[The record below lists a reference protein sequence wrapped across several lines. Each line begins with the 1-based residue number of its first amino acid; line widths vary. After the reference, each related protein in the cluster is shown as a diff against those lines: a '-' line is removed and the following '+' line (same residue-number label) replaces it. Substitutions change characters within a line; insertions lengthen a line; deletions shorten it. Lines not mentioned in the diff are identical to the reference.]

1 MISQI
6 YCIGFIAP
14 VTISNRIIPNIHMME
29 KISYTSL
36 IGKHIS
42 SALITSQ
49 QVISYDVDGNVFST
63 SIIPYQIPSVT
74 DKLVEN
80 GVDIFM
86 NNQQSLIDTFFQNFP
101 FILFMVFA
109 LSTIGRNGQMNA
121 MNIVK
126 KSKELEERPTTKFS
140 DIAGCEESKFELQE
154 VVEFLKTP
162 EKYKDIGAK
171 IPKGVVMEGPPG
183 TGKTLLAR
191 AVAAEAD
198 VPFFSVSASEFV
210 EMYVGL
216 GASRVRDLFSR
227 AKKKQPSI
235 VFIDELDAIGKKRS
249 QGQNGIGGNEER
261 EQTLNQILSEIDGF
275 DKEVSVVVLAAT
287 NRIDMLDSALLRPG
301 RFDRKVPVTL
311 PDVKGR
317 IDIINLYLKD
327 KPIENDID
335 IDSISQL
342 TSGFS
347 GAELSNLINEASI
360 CTIRRNATSISQS
373 DILNSIDR
381 ITIGFKRKTIMPEKI
396 KRLVA
401 YHEGGH
407 AIVGTLLD
415 DFEDVIQTVTIVP
428 RSNGAGGFTRFIPSN
443 VNEFGLY
450 SKKYLKAQLAVI
462 MGGKAAEKLIYGE
475 DEVTVGASS
484 DIQQATNL
492 AKNMIQ
498 KWGFGKSVFS
508 KENVEE
514 EASDLVDEAL
524 ETAYSLLASH
534 QILLEKMADILV
546 KKETIQKSEVQELIG
561 RELGLIH

>member
-1 MISQI
+1 MTAHIL
-6 YCIGFIAP
+6 CLGFIAP
-14 VTISNRIIPNIHMME
+14 GTFTTRRIPIIHMIE

-36 IGKHIS
+36 IEKHIS
-42 SALITSQ
+42 NALITPQEVLSSD
-49 QVISYDVDGNVFST
+49 IDGNVFST
-63 SIIPYQIPSVT
+63 SILPYQIPTVT
-74 DKLVEN
+74 EKLVGN
-80 GVDIFM
+80 GVDVFM
-86 NNQQSLIDTFFQNFP
+86 NNQQSLVETVFQNFP
-101 FILFMVFA
+101 FILFMIVLF
-109 LSTIGRNGQMNA
+109 SFINRSGQMNA
-121 MNIVK
+121 MNMVK
-126 KSKELEERPTTKFS
+126 KTKEVEERPNTKFD
-140 DIAGCEESKFELQE
+140 DIAGCDESKFELQE

-191 AVAAEAD
+191 AVAAEAN

-216 GASRVRDLFSR
+216 GAARVRDLFSR
-227 AKKKQPSI
+227 AKEKQPSI

-249 QGQNGIGGNEER
+249 QGTNGMSGNEER
-261 EQTLNQILSEIDGF
+261 EQTLNQILSEMDGF

-311 PDVKGR
+311 PDAKGR
-317 IDIINLYLKD
+317 FDIINLYLKD
-327 KPIENDID
+327 KPVENDID
-335 IDSISQL
+335 VNAISQL

-360 CTIRRNATSISQS
+360 CTIRRNATSITQS

-381 ITIGFKRKTIMPEKI
+381 ITIGFEKKSAVPDRI

-401 YHEGGH
+401 YHEAGH
-407 AIVGTLLD
+407 AIVGSLLD
-415 DFEDVIQTVTIVP
+415 DYENTIQTVTIVP
-428 RSNGAGGFTRFIPSN
+428 RSNGAGGFTRFIPSSS
-443 VNEFGLY
+443 NEFGLY
-450 SKKYLKAQLAVI
+450 TKKYLKAQLAVI

-475 DEVTVGASS
+475 DDVTVGASS
-484 DIQQATNL
+484 DIQQATTL

-508 KENVEE
+508 KKDVEE
-514 EASDLVDEAL
+514 EAAVLVDEAL
-524 ETAYSLLASH
+524 ETAYSLLVS
-534 QILLEKMADILV
+534 QQSLLEKMADILV
-546 KKETIQKSEVQELIG
+546 EKETIQKSEVQELIG
-561 RELGLIH
+561 RELGLI